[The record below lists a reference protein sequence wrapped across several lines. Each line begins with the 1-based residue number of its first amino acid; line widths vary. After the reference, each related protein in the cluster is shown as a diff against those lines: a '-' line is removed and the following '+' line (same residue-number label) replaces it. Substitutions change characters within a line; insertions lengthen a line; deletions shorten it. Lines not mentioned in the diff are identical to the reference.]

1 MVKGPQND
9 MDNYDVYVEL
19 VRRFQ
24 SSWVS
29 ET

>member
-1 MVKGPQND
+1 